1 MAETDEWSW
10 WLLLPSQLRDLPAD
24 LAVTVGWVLLTTL
37 AVFLPA
43 VEESGLRVVLGLPY
57 VLFVPGYAFIAAL
70 FPEAGEGVIGE
81 AADTDDSDNER
92 DSQQRSGIDGIERVA
107 LSFGLSIA
115 IVPLLGLVLNFTPWG
130 IRLVPIVVSV
140 SGFTIV
146 MSTVA
151 ARRRLAV
158 PEAERFAVPYRA
170 WAGAAKA
177 ELLNPETRGDAVVNV
192 LLAVS
197 VVLAVSS
204 IGYAVAV
211 PKQGEAFTELYLLT
225 ETDDGEL
232 VADGYPTEF
241 ERGTGKPIVV
251 GIGNQEHRPVN
262 YTLVVELQRVSVQNN
277 STRVIAEREL
287 RRFDLRVEH
296 NETWHRRHVV
306 TPTMTGERLRLA
318 YLLYTESVQA
328 EPTLDNSYREV
339 HLWVNVTHPESTAS
353 GSSPQTRHAAATA
366 ATTAITTA
374 SPKPAA
380 KTHGTTE
387 TTPSNPTTRETT
399 ALIP

>member
-1 MAETDEWSW
+1 MAETDEGGW

-37 AVFLPA
+37 AVFLPG
-43 VEESGLRVVLGLPY
+43 VEESALRVVLGLPY

-70 FPEAGEGVIGE
+70 FPEAGDGVRGE
-81 AADTDDSDNER
+81 AADTDDER
-92 DSQQRSGIDGIERVA
+92 DSQRRSGIDGIERVA

-140 SGFTIV
+140 SGFTII
-146 MSTVA
+146 MSAVA

-177 ELLNPETRGDAVVNV
+177 ELLEPETRGDAVLNV

-204 IGYAVAV
+204 VGYAVAV
-211 PKQGEAFTELYLLT
+211 PKQGESFTELYLLT
-225 ETDDGEL
+225 EGDDGEL

-241 ERGTGKPIVV
+241 ERGTGSPIVV

-277 STRVIAEREL
+277 STRVVAEREL
-287 RRFDLRVEH
+287 RRFQPRVEH
-296 NETWHRRHVV
+296 NKTWHRRHVV

-318 YLLYTESVQA
+318 YLLYIGAGPT
-328 EPTLDNSYREV
+328 EPTLNNSYREV
-339 HLWVNVTHPESTAS
+339 HLWVNVTA
-353 GSSPQTRHAAATA
+353 
-366 ATTAITTA
+366 
-374 SPKPAA
+374 
-380 KTHGTTE
+380 
-387 TTPSNPTTRETT
+387 PS
-399 ALIP
+399 